1 MTSSAFLIP
10 RDSIACSSST
20 QPGPSVGSSMFTF
33 DGPDMESPP
42 NSDSSSGC
50 NPEELAA
57 AACDNLAA
65 SEEASS
71 APDTEAG
78 TSVPAG
84 SESSEPASTKA
95 TTTPPTAST
104 NKSKQKGKSFSRA
117 STSKSEAINLTLQW
131 LSDNYEQIEGMCLPR
146 SVLYTHY
153 LDFCKS
159 SGLTPVSAASFGKVI
174 RQKFPN
180 LTTRRLGTRGQSKYH
195 YYGIGI
201 KETSPYYNT
210 VYSRKGLTRFSATS
224 GNTTRR
230 EYGNSLYSP
239 SSKSGTLLPE
249 FPSIKTVQFSSSVVA
264 AKVETFLV
272 MYRTHCQRILDTVVR
287 AYFLEV
293 QDFLMHFWRGMPAH
307 LVSLMASP
315 AIVELVAMCDI
326 ITYQAVMEVLIPSNL
341 QPLPESLSQDIREFS
356 RQLPCWLGQAMAEL
370 PEGLQGRKLEVSRN
384 FCRMLRRQ
392 TSLVHLA
399 QASRGIL
406 RNCDVITQLLQDWR
420 GIDFDPIHLKFN
432 YAVENGSCEG
442 NVISS
447 EFSKSVTNKF
457 EQLFVKQAP
466 LETYFEWVD
475 SLMEEQIQDIE
486 DAGEAFKRKSNLLT
500 QWSLYGATIARDM
513 TLRSSQ
519 SFGSFH
525 LLFMLLSE
533 YLMCLVETL
542 QHKNIEQQ
550 LQTSL
555 AMQQDIQVTT
565 IKGEPLQYLT
575 PLGTPTIP
583 ASQHPSDVFNFGGG
597 RGGGGGS
604 AMVPPPPVHLGSG
617 GYLSSPSLYASGSM
631 PDVSHMS
638 GAAASGMDM
647 STAMQSQQ
655 RFCDYPQLQGQRQ
668 PEVSMAGSDV
678 QSMSDLYDQ
687 SRGSNVFT
695 SIPNIQ
701 QMSATV
707 GESSMGSSSAYGFS
721 SSPFDM
727 APECKTELKD
737 SAITDLSVV
746 PSSSISRPAP
756 GNFHAPAVMD
766 PADCGG
772 EFGSGPRDAM
782 GAWPVDEQMTASSV
796 SLHSMAMSS
805 AGAGA
810 RAEDLAFMSVSSHDL
825 AARSYPSLDMAA
837 IASTQSSK
845 QCFEP
850 AALRQ
855 PPGLGSVPNIS
866 NPSTSASSSFS
877 HPNINRLVH
886 GSGVGA
892 AIGMS
897 SGKSQLSMHTL
908 SQSNLLQ

>member
-95 TTTPPTAST
+95 TTAPPTAST

-399 QASRGIL
+399 QVSYTILKRSVCTSRVL
-406 RNCDVITQLLQDWR
+406 WVKS
-420 GIDFDPIHLKFN
+420 DF
-432 YAVENGSCEG
+432 
-442 NVISS
+442 
-447 EFSKSVTNKF
+447 T
-457 EQLFVKQAP
+457 
-466 LETYFEWVD
+466 
-475 SLMEEQIQDIE
+475 
-486 DAGEAFKRKSNLLT
+486 
-500 QWSLYGATIARDM
+500 
-513 TLRSSQ
+513 TL
-519 SFGSFH
+519 
-525 LLFMLLSE
+525 
-533 YLMCLVETL
+533 
-542 QHKNIEQQ
+542 
-550 LQTSL
+550 
-555 AMQQDIQVTT
+555 
-565 IKGEPLQYLT
+565 
-575 PLGTPTIP
+575 
-583 ASQHPSDVFNFGGG
+583 
-597 RGGGGGS
+597 
-604 AMVPPPPVHLGSG
+604 
-617 GYLSSPSLYASGSM
+617 
-631 PDVSHMS
+631 
-638 GAAASGMDM
+638 
-647 STAMQSQQ
+647 
-655 RFCDYPQLQGQRQ
+655 
-668 PEVSMAGSDV
+668 
-678 QSMSDLYDQ
+678 
-687 SRGSNVFT
+687 
-695 SIPNIQ
+695 
-701 QMSATV
+701 
-707 GESSMGSSSAYGFS
+707 
-721 SSPFDM
+721 
-727 APECKTELKD
+727 
-737 SAITDLSVV
+737 
-746 PSSSISRPAP
+746 
-756 GNFHAPAVMD
+756 
-766 PADCGG
+766 
-772 EFGSGPRDAM
+772 
-782 GAWPVDEQMTASSV
+782 
-796 SLHSMAMSS
+796 
-805 AGAGA
+805 
-810 RAEDLAFMSVSSHDL
+810 
-825 AARSYPSLDMAA
+825 
-837 IASTQSSK
+837 
-845 QCFEP
+845 
-850 AALRQ
+850 AL
-855 PPGLGSVPNIS
+855 
-866 NPSTSASSSFS
+866 
-877 HPNINRLVH
+877 
-886 GSGVGA
+886 
-892 AIGMS
+892 
-897 SGKSQLSMHTL
+897 
-908 SQSNLLQ
+908 